1 MLINPI
7 VFFFDVLVAVDVMV
21 DGDDVDNDDDND
33 DDDSVGSDGGNVE
46 YDNYGSDDDHGWFS
60 RCDGNGDDN
69 HGCDEEWFDFCS
81 YQF

>member
-7 VFFFDVLVAVDVMV
+7 VFFFDVLVVVDVMV

-33 DDDSVGSDGGNVE
+33 DDDSVGIDGDNVE
-46 YDNYGSDDDHGWFS
+46 YDNYGSDDDHGWCS
-60 RCDGNGDDN
+60 RCDGNGDGDD
-69 HGCDEEWFDFCS
+69 GCDVEWFNFCS